1 LSALAAVVAN
11 KVATSQL
18 ALLESSCSAVYAS
31 DGYQASVANLSQISL
46 ASDNVFSDG
55 AGLQLPTISAVRRP
69 DSSPS

>member
-1 LSALAAVVAN
+1 MGAN

-18 ALLESSCSAVYAS
+18 ALPESSCSAVYAS

-55 AGLQLPTISAVRRP
+55 ADLQLPTISGSAEAGFVAKLNVVI
-69 DSSPS
+69 